1 MGFFLSTFFILV
13 LYTRSIYGILVLV
26 MLMFV
31 KQNKSRNGRI
41 LLTYTYGFRE
51 DGKIKHKNY
60 ETIGYL
66 DILEKSYP
74 DPLQYFKDQ
83 IKIRFKDFKPEENL
97 YLSVKMNQKLSTDSA
112 SLRKN
117 LGYLIL
123 NNIYKEMNITA
134 LLQKELKLSQAR
146 FNLDSILRL
155 LVFSRILFPGSKK
168 ETFESKARF
177 FDSFDFS
184 LSDLY
189 RSLDHFHTLKQSI
202 QSTIWENTKDTYQR
216 DASTTYYDCTNFY
229 FEINYNDQDLCDEYG
244 NILEKGYRKRGPEKN
259 HRPDPI
265 IEFGLLMDKNG
276 IPLSYDIFPGN
287 ESEKTSLRP
296 IMNRTKTKFQLGRTI
311 VVADRGLNT
320 SDNMFFLSGKND
332 DTCKNR
338 DGYVYGQSIRGADKE
353 YKEWVL
359 QQDYALDKVI
369 ENGEEIMFKHKSRM
383 VSKKVTIMRD
393 NKRKNRTSIYQKQ
406 LVYYSEKYAKR
417 QSKER
422 NMMIEKA
429 KHLIKHPTYYTKATS
444 HGAAAYIQNIEFKKE
459 TGEIIEKELVLAEEK
474 ILEEEKYD
482 GYYSIVTSELSLSD
496 KEIRDIYKGLWR
508 IEESFKITK
517 SHLKSRPV
525 FVWTRKH
532 IEAHFLTCFISLV
545 MVRLLEMKLNKKYSV
560 KKIIESLRSLECSY
574 LQENYYMID
583 FRNEVIADI
592 EKIYGLDF
600 NKKYIHKKIIS
611 KILK

>member
-1 MGFFLSTFFILV
+1 M
-13 LYTRSIYGILVLV
+13 LYTRSIYDTIVLV

-66 DILEKSYP
+66 DVLQHSYP
-74 DPLQYFKDQ
+74 NPVQYFKDQ

-97 YLSVKMNQKLSTDSA
+97 YLSVKMNQKLSDFNS

-117 LGYLIL
+117 LGHLIL
-123 NNIYKEMNITA
+123 NCIYKELNITA
-134 LLQKELKLSQAR
+134 LLRKQQKLSQAR
-146 FNLDSILRL
+146 FDLDAILKL
-155 LVFSRILFPGSKK
+155 LVFSRILFPSSKK
-168 ETFESKARF
+168 ETFENKERF

-184 LSDLY
+184 LCDLY
-189 RSLDHFHTLKQSI
+189 RSLDQFDDLKHAI
-202 QSTIWENTKDTYQR
+202 QSTIWENTKKAYDR

-265 IEFGLLMDKNG
+265 IEFGLLMDKHG

-296 IMNRTKTKFQLGRTI
+296 IINRTKSKYELGRTI

-320 SDNMFFLSGKND
+320 SDNMFFLCGKND
-332 DTCKNR
+332 DTCKNK

-353 YKEWVL
+353 FKKWVL
-359 QQDYALDKVI
+359 QQDYRIDNVI
-369 ENGEEIMFKHKSRM
+369 ENDEVITFKHKSRM
-383 VSKKVTIMRD
+383 ICKNITIMRD
-393 NKRKNRTSIYQKQ
+393 NKRKNRTSLYQKQ

-417 QSKER
+417 QRKER

-429 KHLIKHPTYYTKATS
+429 NHLIKHPTYYTKATS
-444 HGAAAYIQNIEFKKE
+444 YGAAAYVQNIEFDKK
-459 TGEIIEKELVLAEEK
+459 TGEIKETELVLAKEK

-482 GYYSIVTSELSLSD
+482 GYYCIVTSELDLSD

-508 IEESFKITK
+508 IEETFKITK
-517 SHLKSRPV
+517 SQLRSRPV
-525 FVWTRKH
+525 FVWTPKH
-532 IEAHFLTCFISLV
+532 MEAHFLTCFISLV
-545 MVRLLEMKLNKKYSV
+545 IVRLLEMKLAKQYSV
-560 KKIIESLRSLECSY
+560 KKIIESLRRLECSY

-583 FRNEVIADI
+583 FRNDVIAEI
-592 EKIYGLDF
+592 EKIYGIDF